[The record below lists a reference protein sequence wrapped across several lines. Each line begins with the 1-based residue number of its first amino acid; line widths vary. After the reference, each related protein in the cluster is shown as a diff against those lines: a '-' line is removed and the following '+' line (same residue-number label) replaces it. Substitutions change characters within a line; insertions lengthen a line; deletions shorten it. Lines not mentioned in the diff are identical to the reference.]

1 MIIVM
6 QTGGGGTGN
15 AILQNAHGIFN
26 TENMRAVGEFRGF
39 NLVAHKFIFSALDF
53 TCSVRDF

>member
-1 MIIVM
+1 M